1 MSEIV
6 VRIPELEKRLEK
18 EVARGMGILARAE
31 LARVLLL
38 KRWNKL
44 LFKSKLT
51 EEECIKLGRELK
63 KGRFEKLK
71 KMGLL

>member
-6 VRIPELEKRLEK
+6 VKIPELEKRLEK
-18 EVARGMGILARAE
+18 EVAKGIGILARAE
-31 LARVLLL
+31 LARILLL
-38 KRWNKL
+38 ERWNKL
-44 LFKSKLT
+44 LLKSKLT